1 MGKTRQRVTGFLGS
15 SLYVRDSTS
24 KEDWNMT
31 APRQTFQQR
40 LFADD
45 ELPLQSHDRIVRWSD
60 KTLRENASAF
70 LTALS
75 ISHEISSHSCIGWG
89 AEVIWDGLEGH
100 WNSFS
105 GPLRSL
111 ARRYAPEKPQP
122 PAIEASNVVW
132 EPILKDERGTIIGAV
147 DLFAILKIPTL
158 ELEISSCELGFN
170 SRTMQSNIVSSVP
183 EDGKFLFWDGQRVL
197 VDGQIREIRIQDTF
211 PDGII
216 GIIANKTS
224 ARALVNVAYAKV
236 HRYDEIRLY
245 VEAKTKIRSIGELM
259 RQLNLYRSVV
269 RSGSRFLVVAPS
281 MEWDSETKAI
291 LHEQG
296 IATVDYLAN

>member
-1 MGKTRQRVTGFLGS
+1 MFEIQQAK
-15 SLYVRDSTS
+15 
-24 KEDWNMT
+24 KIWNMA

-60 KTLRENASAF
+60 KTLRDNASAF

-75 ISHEISSHSCIGWG
+75 ISHEISSQSCIGWG
-89 AEVIWDGLEGH
+89 AENIYDDLEGH

-111 ARRYAPEKPQP
+111 ARRYAPEKPHP

-147 DLFAILKIPTL
+147 DLFTVLKVPAL
-158 ELEISSCELGFN
+158 ELEISSRELGFN
-170 SRTMQSNIVSSVP
+170 LRTLQSNIVSSVP
-183 EDGKFLFWDGQRVL
+183 KDGKFLFWDGQKVL
-197 VDGQIREIRIQDTF
+197 VDGQIRDIRIQQNF

-216 GIIANKTS
+216 GIIANKS
-224 ARALVNVAYAKV
+224 FARALTNVAYAKI
-236 HRYDEIRLY
+236 HRFDEIRLY

-269 RSGSRFLVVAPS
+269 RSGSKFLVVAPS